1 MAPRKN
7 CAAGPAKFLVLLGVI
22 RGLPLSG
29 GEIRAFRAKKRQLLR
44 ISPGAVRRTVARS
57 CGKELRQERPLGC
70 ALCRI
75 AATYLGI
82 ARPTLSISACY
93 LSTIE
98 PFHPTALGFDRQ
110 MADCSGLSG
119 AAKEAA

>member
-1 MAPRKN
+1 MTTRLGNAAVARSGGGRKNTRVTSVSAMAPRKN

-75 AATYLGI
+75 AATY
-82 ARPTLSISACY
+82 
-93 LSTIE
+93 
-98 PFHPTALGFDRQ
+98 
-110 MADCSGLSG
+110 
-119 AAKEAA
+119 